1 MAGTETSPESGS
13 VMGVTGALPAAPG
26 ALPAV
31 PGALPAAPGVSST
44 AISGTWQPVSKWT
57 PWSSLLS
64 LWFFVVVAGGY
75 IAIKRL
81 EDTDS
86 PGIVWGE
93 FVDLLRSFWLIA
105 VGIAVVVTA
114 LTGIVAAIQWRHMAW
129 MFDADGVHMRSGVLF
144 KQHRHVRWDRI
155 QSVDVTQKLLA
166 RLVRQASLTITSG
179 GEKVEIGWLALPHA
193 EKLRPLVLSLAD
205 KMRSGDSSEVPDL
218 ATVSAPEVRP
228 HLYAMSARRFL
239 ASLVLSP
246 RIFLAI
252 LTVAGSVT
260 TYVLTDAGGSFA
272 LLFLIIALI
281 WQPVSSLQANWGAR
295 ISPTAEGVEKQEGLL
310 SRRTLGLP
318 SYRVHALAFK
328 KPNLWPGWWKV
339 ESCVISGSISE
350 AMEAAKTA
358 NDALVPVG
366 TVEDVLAVV
375 RELGFAKDADAD
387 VLPEG
392 DAASD
397 AAAASAGATDAMA
410 LPPHTG
416 VPSLAQLRSYLL
428 DDSALPGF
436 IPNPRSSR
444 WLDPIGWKRSGIFV
458 GEDVIIMRHGWFW
471 YRKVTI
477 LLREHYQSAI
487 ISQGPLERRFQ
498 LGTLRWATVG
508 LSVDAHAKHMD
519 AATASRVLTATVRE
533 RGHGP
538 RGWHPELP
546 PAGPTA
552 PPAVRPSAPPAAP
565 PSAPPSVQP
574 AAHEPRAAGMHAQPT
589 APTQPGAPTAPSYPQ
604 GNDNS
609 PGSGRSQVPESDFGP
624 IQE

>member
-1 MAGTETSPESGS
+1 MAGTEISPESGTAP
-13 VMGVTGALPAAPG
+13 GTIGALPAAPG
-26 ALPAV
+26 ELAGTAGV
-31 PGALPAAPGVSST
+31 VGTPGALPVAPGALPIAPGVSST

-64 LWFFVVVAGGY
+64 LWFFVLVAGGW
-75 IAIKRL
+75 IIIQRL

-86 PGIVWGE
+86 PGMVWRD
-93 FVDLLRSFWLIA
+93 VVYLLRSFWLIA
-105 VGIAVVVTA
+105 VGIAVVVT
-114 LTGIVAAIQWRHMAW
+114 LITGIIAAIQWRHMAW
-129 MFDADGVHMRSGVLF
+129 MFDASGVHMRSGVLF

-218 ATVSAPEVRP
+218 ATVSTPEARP

-252 LTVAGSVT
+252 ITVAGSVT
-260 TYVLTDAGGSFA
+260 TYVLTDEGGSFA
-272 LLFLIIALI
+272 LVFLIIALI

-295 ISPTAEGVEKQEGLL
+295 ISPTVEGVEKQEGLL

-366 TVEDVLAVV
+366 TVEDVLAVA
-375 RELGFAKDADAD
+375 RELGFAKDAEGGA
-387 VLPEG
+387 LPEA
-392 DAASD
+392 DSPAR
-397 AAAASAGATDAMA
+397 
-410 LPPHTG
+410 PPHTG

-533 RGHGP
+533 RGNGP

-552 PPAVRPSAPPAAP
+552 PSAVRPAAP
-565 PSAPPSVQP
+565 PA
-574 AAHEPRAAGMHAQPT
+574 
-589 APTQPGAPTAPSYPQ
+589 APTQPGALTAPPHPG

-609 PGSGRSQVPESDFGP
+609 PGSGRSPVPESDFFP
-624 IQE
+624 VQE

>member
-1 MAGTETSPESGS
+1 MAGTETSPEAGS
-13 VMGVTGALPAAPG
+13 AMGVSGALPAAPAELAGTAGAVGTPGALPAAPG
-26 ALPAV
+26 ALPV
-31 PGALPAAPGVSST
+31 APGVSST

-105 VGIAVVVTA
+105 VGIAVVVTV

-218 ATVSAPEVRP
+218 ATVSAPEARP

-252 LTVAGSVT
+252 ITVAGSVT
-260 TYVLTDAGGSFA
+260 TYLLTDEGGSFA

-295 ISPTAEGVEKQEGLL
+295 ISPTVEGVEKQEGLL

-366 TVEDVLAVV
+366 TVEDVLAVA

-387 VLPEG
+387 VLPEA
-392 DAASD
+392 DAASEATTAAASG
-397 AAAASAGATDAMA
+397 AAAAGTADALA
-410 LPPHTG
+410 RPPHTG
-416 VPSLAQLRSYLL
+416 VPSLVQLRRYLL

-471 YRKVTI
+471 YRKVTV

-498 LGTLRWATVG
+498 LGSLRWATVG

-533 RGHGP
+533 RGNGP

-546 PAGPTA
+546 PAGPAA
-552 PPAVRPSAPPAAP
+552 PSVVRPAAP
-565 PSAPPSVQP
+565 PA
-574 AAHEPRAAGMHAQPT
+574 

-609 PGSGRSQVPESDFGP
+609 PGSGRS
-624 IQE
+624 

>member
-1 MAGTETSPESGS
+1 M
-13 VMGVTGALPAAPG
+13 
-26 ALPAV
+26 
-31 PGALPAAPGVSST
+31 SST

-64 LWFFVVVAGGY
+64 LWFFVLVAGGWL
-75 IAIKRL
+75 IIQRL

-86 PGIVWGE
+86 PGMVWRD
-93 FVDLLRSFWLIA
+93 VVYLLRSFWLIA
-105 VGIAVVVTA
+105 VGIAVVVT
-114 LTGIVAAIQWRHMAW
+114 LITGIVAAIQWRHMAW

-218 ATVSAPEVRP
+218 ATVSAPEARP

-252 LTVAGSVT
+252 ITVAGSVT
-260 TYVLTDAGGSFA
+260 TYLLTDEGGSFA

-366 TVEDVLAVV
+366 TVEDVLAVA

-387 VLPEG
+387 VLPEA
-392 DAASD
+392 DAASE
-397 AAAASAGATDAMA
+397 ATTAAASGA
-410 LPPHTG
+410 
-416 VPSLAQLRSYLL
+416 
-428 DDSALPGF
+428 
-436 IPNPRSSR
+436 
-444 WLDPIGWKRSGIFV
+444 
-458 GEDVIIMRHGWFW
+458 
-471 YRKVTI
+471 
-477 LLREHYQSAI
+477 
-487 ISQGPLERRFQ
+487 
-498 LGTLRWATVG
+498 
-508 LSVDAHAKHMD
+508 
-519 AATASRVLTATVRE
+519 AA
-533 RGHGP
+533 
-538 RGWHPELP
+538 
-546 PAGPTA
+546 
-552 PPAVRPSAPPAAP
+552 
-565 PSAPPSVQP
+565 
-574 AAHEPRAAGMHAQPT
+574 
-589 APTQPGAPTAPSYPQ
+589 
-604 GNDNS
+604 
-609 PGSGRSQVPESDFGP
+609 
-624 IQE
+624 

>member
-1 MAGTETSPESGS
+1 MAGTEISPEAGS
-13 VMGVTGALPAAPG
+13 AMGLNGALPAAPG
-26 ALPAV
+26 ELAGTAGV
-31 PGALPAAPGVSST
+31 VGTPGALPVAPGALPIAPGVSST

-64 LWFFVVVAGGY
+64 LWFFVLVAGGW
-75 IAIKRL
+75 IIIQRL

-86 PGIVWGE
+86 PGIVWSE

-105 VGIAVVVTA
+105 VGIAVGVT
-114 LTGIVAAIQWRHMAW
+114 LITGIIAAIQWRHMAW

-205 KMRSGDSSEVPDL
+205 KMRNGDSSEVPDL
-218 ATVSAPEVRP
+218 ATVSTPEARP

-252 LTVAGSVT
+252 ITVAGSVT
-260 TYVLTDAGGSFA
+260 TYVLTDEGGSFA

-366 TVEDVLAVV
+366 TVEDVLAVA
-375 RELGFAKDADAD
+375 RELGFAKDAEGGA
-387 VLPEG
+387 LPEA
-392 DAASD
+392 DSPAR
-397 AAAASAGATDAMA
+397 
-410 LPPHTG
+410 PPHTG

-533 RGHGP
+533 RGNGP

-552 PPAVRPSAPPAAP
+552 PSAVRPAAP
-565 PSAPPSVQP
+565 PA
-574 AAHEPRAAGMHAQPT
+574 

-609 PGSGRSQVPESDFGP
+609 PGSGRSPVPESDFVP
-624 IQE
+624 VQE

>member
-1 MAGTETSPESGS
+1 MAGTETSPQAGS
-13 VMGVTGALPAAPG
+13 AMGVSGALP
-26 ALPAV
+26 V
-31 PGALPAAPGVSST
+31 APGVSST

-105 VGIAVVVTA
+105 VGIAVVVTV

-218 ATVSAPEVRP
+218 ATVSAPEARP

-252 LTVAGSVT
+252 ITVAGSVT
-260 TYVLTDAGGSFA
+260 TYLLTDEGGSFA

-295 ISPTAEGVEKQEGLL
+295 ISPTVEGVEKQEGLL

-366 TVEDVLAVV
+366 TVEDVLAVA
-375 RELGFAKDADAD
+375 RGLGFAKDADAD
-387 VLPEG
+387 VLPEA
-392 DAASD
+392 D
-397 AAAASAGATDAMA
+397 GADR
-410 LPPHTG
+410 PPHTG
-416 VPSLAQLRSYLL
+416 VPSLVQLRSYLL

-471 YRKVTI
+471 YRKVTV

-498 LGTLRWATVG
+498 LGSLRWATVG

-533 RGHGP
+533 RGNGP

-546 PAGPTA
+546 PAGPAA
-552 PPAVRPSAPPAAP
+552 PSVVRPAAQPAAP
-565 PSAPPSVQP
+565 PSAQP
-574 AAHEPRAAGMHAQPT
+574 AAPAPRAAGAHAQPA

>member
-1 MAGTETSPESGS
+1 MAGTEISQEAGS
-13 VMGVTGALPAAPG
+13 ALPAAPG
-26 ALPAV
+26 ALPI
-31 PGALPAAPGVSST
+31 APGVSST

-64 LWFFVVVAGGY
+64 LWFFVLVAGGW
-75 IAIKRL
+75 IIIQRL

-86 PGIVWGE
+86 PGIVWRD
-93 FVDLLRSFWLIA
+93 VVYLLRSFWLIA
-105 VGIAVVVTA
+105 VGIAVVVT
-114 LTGIVAAIQWRHMAW
+114 LVTGIIAAIQWRHMAW
-129 MFDADGVHMRSGVLF
+129 MFDASGVHMRSGVLF

-252 LTVAGSVT
+252 ITVAGSVT
-260 TYVLTDAGGSFA
+260 TYLLTDEGGSFA

-366 TVEDVLAVV
+366 TVEDVLAVA

-387 VLPEG
+387 VLPEA
-392 DAASD
+392 DAASE
-397 AAAASAGATDAMA
+397 ATTAAASGADAAGTADALA
-410 LPPHTG
+410 RPPHTG
-416 VPSLAQLRSYLL
+416 VPSLVQLRSYLL

-519 AATASRVLTATVRE
+519 AATASRVLTATVCE
-533 RGHGP
+533 RGNGP

-546 PAGPTA
+546 PTGPTA
-552 PPAVRPSAPPAAP
+552 PSAVRPSA
-565 PSAPPSVQP
+565 QP
-574 AAHEPRAAGMHAQPT
+574 A

>member
-1 MAGTETSPESGS
+1 MAGTEISPEAGS
-13 VMGVTGALPAAPG
+13 AMGLNGALPAAPG
-26 ALPAV
+26 ELAGTAGV
-31 PGALPAAPGVSST
+31 VGTPGALPVAPGALPIAPGVSST

-64 LWFFVVVAGGY
+64 LWFFVLVAGGW
-75 IAIKRL
+75 IIIQRL

-86 PGIVWGE
+86 PGIVWSE

-105 VGIAVVVTA
+105 VGIAVGVT
-114 LTGIVAAIQWRHMAW
+114 LITGIIAAIQWRHMAW

-205 KMRSGDSSEVPDL
+205 KMRNGDSSEVPDL
-218 ATVSAPEVRP
+218 ATVSTPEARP

-252 LTVAGSVT
+252 ITVAGSVT
-260 TYVLTDAGGSFA
+260 TYVLTDEGGSFA

-366 TVEDVLAVV
+366 TVEDVLAVA
-375 RELGFAKDADAD
+375 RELGFAKDAEGGA
-387 VLPEG
+387 LPEA
-392 DAASD
+392 DSPAR
-397 AAAASAGATDAMA
+397 
-410 LPPHTG
+410 PPHTG

-533 RGHGP
+533 RGNGP

-552 PPAVRPSAPPAAP
+552 PSAVRP
-565 PSAPPSVQP
+565 
-574 AAHEPRAAGMHAQPT
+574 
-589 APTQPGAPTAPSYPQ
+589 
-604 GNDNS
+604 
-609 PGSGRSQVPESDFGP
+609 
-624 IQE
+624 